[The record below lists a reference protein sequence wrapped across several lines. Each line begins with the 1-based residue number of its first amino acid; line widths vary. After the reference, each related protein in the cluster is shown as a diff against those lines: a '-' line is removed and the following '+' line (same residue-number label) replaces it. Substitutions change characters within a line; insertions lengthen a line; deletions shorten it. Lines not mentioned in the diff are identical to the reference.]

1 MKSLRQ
7 ICAATVL
14 SLALAVAV
22 SAGDIDSPGKSSTSS
37 PSVPTVPA
45 SVILTCVSLIYR

>member
-45 SVILTCVSLIYR
+45 SVTLTIVSLIYR